1 MLYPLC
7 VQIHRRFPRDVVCPS
22 NSIEPEE
29 GDPIVFKVEY
39 FRVTVAV
46 ENLWPA
52 TTSGLR
58 KIDAELIERRKV
70 IGKCVP
76 PQLTDGICIALDV
89 IPYALGCIRKY

>member
-7 VQIHRRFPRDVVCPS
+7 VEIHRRFVRDVVCPG
-22 NSIEPEE
+22 NFIEPEE

-39 FRVTVAV
+39 FRVAVAV

-58 KIDAELIERRKV
+58 KIYAKLYIC
-70 IGKCVP
+70 GVP
-76 PQLTDGICIALDV
+76 
-89 IPYALGCIRKY
+89 